1 MNFRPLGRTGVQV
14 SELCLGSMTFGAID
28 DGAAWRRPGGPIVS
42 KVAHEMINRAIDAGI
57 NFIDTANVYS
67 RGRSEEIIGSAL
79 KNNGKRSSIIISTK
93 VQGRMSDDD
102 PNAAGTSRRH
112 IIEQCHA
119 SLRRLQTDYI
129 DLYQLHRPQSD
140 IPVDEKLRAFDD
152 LIKDGKV
159 RYIGTSTFAAWQV
172 VESLWVSKELG
183 LNRVIC
189 EQPPYNILDRRI
201 ERELIPMA
209 TTYGI
214 GIMPWSPIAQ
224 GLLTGKYRRDRMPDE
239 GRYTDVKKLPI
250 VHSRRLSPDVFDVI
264 DKLDPIAKE
273 KNCTMSQL
281 ALAWVLGRPGV
292 TSPIVGPRT
301 LAQLEDNLGALEVV
315 LTDSD
320 LAQIDEI
327 VPPKS
332 MITPFYEADFGPHRF
347 KW

>member
-1 MNFRPLGRTGVQV
+1 
-14 SELCLGSMTFGAID
+14 
-28 DGAAWRRPGGPIVS
+28 
-42 KVAHEMINRAIDAGI
+42 
-57 NFIDTANVYS
+57 
-67 RGRSEEIIGSAL
+67 
-79 KNNGKRSSIIISTK
+79 
-93 VQGRMSDDD
+93 
-102 PNAAGTSRRH
+102 
-112 IIEQCHA
+112 
-119 SLRRLQTDYI
+119 
-129 DLYQLHRPQSD
+129 
-140 IPVDEKLRAFDD
+140 
-152 LIKDGKV
+152 
-159 RYIGTSTFAAWQV
+159 
-172 VESLWVSKELG
+172 
-183 LNRVIC
+183 
-189 EQPPYNILDRRI
+189 
-201 ERELIPMA
+201 
-209 TTYGI
+209 
-214 GIMPWSPIAQ
+214 
-224 GLLTGKYRRDRMPDE
+224 MPDE

>member
-1 MNFRPLGRTGVQV
+1 M
-14 SELCLGSMTFGAID
+14 
-28 DGAAWRRPGGPIVS
+28 
-42 KVAHEMINRAIDAGI
+42 
-57 NFIDTANVYS
+57 
-67 RGRSEEIIGSAL
+67 
-79 KNNGKRSSIIISTK
+79 
-93 VQGRMSDDD
+93 
-102 PNAAGTSRRH
+102 
-112 IIEQCHA
+112 
-119 SLRRLQTDYI
+119 
-129 DLYQLHRPQSD
+129 
-140 IPVDEKLRAFDD
+140 
-152 LIKDGKV
+152 
-159 RYIGTSTFAAWQV
+159 
-172 VESLWVSKELG
+172 ESLWVSKELG
-183 LNRVIC
+183 LNRVVC

-224 GLLTGKYRRDRMPDE
+224 GLLTGKYRRDRMPDD

-292 TSPIVGPRT
+292 TSSIVGPRT